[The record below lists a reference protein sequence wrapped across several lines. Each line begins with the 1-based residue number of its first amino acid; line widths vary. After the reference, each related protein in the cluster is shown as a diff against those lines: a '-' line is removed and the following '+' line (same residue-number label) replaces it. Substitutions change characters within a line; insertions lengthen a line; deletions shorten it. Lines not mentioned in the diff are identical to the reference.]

1 MFKKVLYEYKKRNV
15 IKGSETGDNYKIVK
29 TSFIVDTTQFII
41 CLKSQKIRV
50 LMKNINSVKLDLP
63 RIFNAYFNFIYV
75 FFQYLVP

>member
-41 CLKSQKIRV
+41 CLKSQKN
-50 LMKNINSVKLDLP
+50 KSFNENIG
-63 RIFNAYFNFIYV
+63 
-75 FFQYLVP
+75 FQTIMER

>member
-41 CLKSQKIRV
+41 CLKSQKN
-50 LMKNINSVKLDLP
+50 KS
-63 RIFNAYFNFIYV
+63 FNEKY
-75 FFQYLVP
+75 